1 MEDGPARTLD
11 KASNVERHQI
21 RRQETAE
28 ESRKTGGQT
37 PVVFSLRASR
47 WLLPFALGL
56 ATFGFPLLARAQRS
70 GTNLLASASD
80 LSLTPPPVNP
90 PSPALPPAP
99 PPAPAPVSPSSS
111 PALPPTPPPAPIHAP
126 TPVPVEQPAAA
137 PVQAEPF
144 PEEQPA
150 ITMRLAEVPPAK
162 IIPEEYLMDSG
173 SFGLRLGYQLDSLE
187 AAEGS
192 GPLAEMRPFNGHA
205 LAIALTAHFG
215 RSGYFTRLDVPAAIG
230 QHTCHAGIGFYPVGL
245 AYLFPDARVMPYL
258 GAGAL
263 GGMLYTRVDSS
274 NQSGSA
280 ERRRFGI
287 YGQVRTM
294 LGIKVF
300 PIPHIA
306 LSFEIGYSPYLIG
319 YLPQDSTTAPKK
331 TYPHE
336 AGVGITWDTNI
347 GVEWH

>member
-1 MEDGPARTLD
+1 
-11 KASNVERHQI
+11 
-21 RRQETAE
+21 
-28 ESRKTGGQT
+28 
-37 PVVFSLRASR
+37 
-47 WLLPFALGL
+47 
-56 ATFGFPLLARAQRS
+56 
-70 GTNLLASASD
+70 
-80 LSLTPPPVNP
+80 
-90 PSPALPPAP
+90 
-99 PPAPAPVSPSSS
+99 
-111 PALPPTPPPAPIHAP
+111 
-126 TPVPVEQPAAA
+126 
-137 PVQAEPF
+137 
-144 PEEQPA
+144 QPA
-150 ITMRLAEVPPAK
+150 ITMRLAEMPPAK

-187 AAEGS
+187 AAEGF
-192 GPLAEMRPFNGHA
+192 GPLAEMLPLNSHA
-205 LAIALTAHFG
+205 LTVALTAHFG
-215 RSGYFTRLDVPAAIG
+215 RSGYFTRLDVPVAIG
-230 QHTCHAGIGFYPVGL
+230 QHTCRAGIGFYPIGL

-300 PIPHIA
+300 PIPKLA

-336 AGVGITWDTNI
+336 AGVGMTWDTNI